1 MSTKSSILAAGCA
14 LAIAACGLDVPDLNN
29 PALDQL
35 ENHPD
40 AVTVG
45 AACTG
50 LLIGD
55 RANRATEGGYVLQL
69 GVLGREAYNFDVAE
83 PRYVGELIQSS
94 LSSGSPFGGG
104 FWQPPY
110 ANIRLANV
118 ILHATDKVPSNQL
131 DDQAKAAIRGF
142 VHTMQALSFLQIIVT
157 HDTNGAVIDT
167 DRDISQSL
175 APIVGKAEVYAHIVS
190 LLDGAVP
197 DLTAGGDAFPFALS
211 DGYAGFTTPAKFLQ
225 FNRAIRVRVATYLG
239 DYAKVNAE
247 IGKSFIADAIDVAPL
262 NFDLGVFYTYTT
274 NAGDTANGLINP
286 NIYAHPAL
294 QTDAETKPTGPT
306 TKQVDLRYTHKVAT
320 ASKPGANGGLTS
332 ALQFSPLYPGP
343 RARVALIRNEELM
356 LIKAEALWFTGQ
368 KVPAIAELNL
378 VRQGS
383 GGLDQLPVPADD
395 ASFVSALL
403 YERRYS
409 LLFEGG
415 HRWIDLRRF
424 HQLLPLDEKD
434 DVRNV
439 RYPLPLA
446 ECNAR
451 AGDPACALGS
461 TDG

>member
-29 PALDQL
+29 PGLGDLQD
-35 ENHPD
+35 HPD

-55 RANRATEGGYVLQL
+55 RANRAIEGGYVLQL

-131 DDQAKAAIRGF
+131 DDHAKAAIRGF

-167 DRDISQSL
+167 DRDISQPL
-175 APIVGKAEVYAHIVS
+175 APIAGKAAVYAHIVG
-190 LLDGAVP
+190 LLDGAVAE
-197 DLTAGGDAFPFALS
+197 LNAGGKAFPFALS
-211 DGYAGFTTPAKFLQ
+211 DGYAGFTTPAEFLQ

-239 DYAKVNAE
+239 DYATVIAE
-247 IGKSFIADAIDVAPL
+247 IDKSFLADKVGVAPL
-262 NFDLGVFYTYTT
+262 NFDLGVFYSYTT

-286 NIYAHPAL
+286 NIYAHPGL
-294 QTDAETKPTGPT
+294 QTDAETNPV
-306 TKQVDLRYTHKVAT
+306 TKQVDQRYSHKVAT

-332 ALQFSPLYPGP
+332 ALQFSPLYDGP
-343 RARVALIRNEELM
+343 KARVALIRNEELI
-356 LIKAEALWFTGQ
+356 LIKAEALWFTTPSKQ
-368 KVPAIAELNL
+368 VEAIAELNL

-383 GGLDQLPVPADD
+383 GGLDPLSVPEDD
-395 ASFVSALL
+395 ATFVDELL

-409 LLFEGG
+409 LMFEGG

-424 HQLLPLDEKD
+424 KQPLPLDEKD

-451 AGDPACALGS
+451 PGEPACALGS